1 MTREIFLDA
10 VLREV
15 RFSLDH
21 DEIRAELT
29 AHLEDEGEYLAARD
43 GLTTSEAEA
52 EAVRR
57 MGDAKTLGKELNK
70 AHDPWIGR
78 LWVLTSILMVAALF
92 VYGIGALD
100 VYKNLR
106 AGYYRDTRTGIERQY
121 SEGNNQILFHVKCG
135 ETVSFV
141 GFQVKFTDIYGVETN
156 GNKEWSFLEIVYT
169 QSGKDGEAFMSYAP
183 LESFLN
189 ADGKLY
195 GSTQREILYSSI
207 SAPGQKFLRQGTIR
221 LPLDPDHPQIYLR
234 FDQFGQHAEGVLD
247 FSEGVEQLK
256 EKGYFDETEGD
267 AKQSDVQA
275 AAADAQTKDPAQS
288 DPDSAG
294 GLCAGFAAAK
304 RVCAY
309 FGRGT
314 GSSIEQTT
322 RHAAAL

>member
-106 AGYYRDTRTGIERQY
+106 AGYYRDARTGIERQY

-156 GNKEWSFLEIVYT
+156 GNKNGVFW
-169 QSGKDGEAFMSYAP
+169 
-183 LESFLN
+183 
-189 ADGKLY
+189 KLCTR
-195 GSTQREILYSSI
+195 S
-207 SAPGQKFLRQGTIR
+207 P
-221 LPLDPDHPQIYLR
+221 
-234 FDQFGQHAEGVLD
+234 
-247 FSEGVEQLK
+247 
-256 EKGYFDETEGD
+256 EKT
-267 AKQSDVQA
+267 ARRS
-275 AAADAQTKDPAQS
+275 
-288 DPDSAG
+288 
-294 GLCAGFAAAK
+294 
-304 RVCAY
+304 
-309 FGRGT
+309 
-314 GSSIEQTT
+314 
-322 RHAAAL
+322 

>member
-106 AGYYRDTRTGIERQY
+106 AGYYRDARTGIERQY

-195 GSTQREILYSSI
+195 GSTQREILCYSI
-207 SAPGQKFLRQGTIR
+207 SAPGQKFCGRA
-221 LPLDPDHPQIYLR
+221 PY
-234 FDQFGQHAEGVLD
+234 D
-247 FSEGVEQLK
+247 FRWIL
-256 EKGYFDETEGD
+256 
-267 AKQSDVQA
+267 
-275 AAADAQTKDPAQS
+275 
-288 DPDSAG
+288 
-294 GLCAGFAAAK
+294 
-304 RVCAY
+304 
-309 FGRGT
+309 
-314 GSSIEQTT
+314 TT
-322 RHAAAL
+322 RRFICGSTSLGSMRRACSIFRRALSS

>member
-106 AGYYRDTRTGIERQY
+106 AGYYRDARTGIERQY

-135 ETVSFV
+135 EMVSFV

-256 EKGYFDETEGD
+256 EKGYFDETE
-267 AKQSDVQA
+267 
-275 AAADAQTKDPAQS
+275 
-288 DPDSAG
+288 
-294 GLCAGFAAAK
+294 
-304 RVCAY
+304 
-309 FGRGT
+309 
-314 GSSIEQTT
+314 
-322 RHAAAL
+322 